1 MSISERYAKPLRKA
15 VYGDDSY
22 IVSSDPLAKDATHKI
37 ERLQKECSALRT
49 ALQSAY
55 DDVYGCQV
63 SGCNDAV
70 DTMEVALN
78 IRGEQGF

>member
-1 MSISERYAKPLRKA
+1 MSKQKKWATCIEKYRMQLPSMRDEFKVFAVATTLLRESEAECEKLRK
-15 VYGDDSY
+15 
-22 IVSSDPLAKDATHKI
+22 
-37 ERLQKECSALRT
+37 

-70 DTMEVALN
+70 TTMETALD